1 MRLRSCL
8 REEDTVSRFG
18 GDEFGILLTSISG
31 QEHCTM
37 VITHLL
43 ETLRAVFITEGIM
56 LFPDASIGISLYP
69 SDGDDEQT
77 LVRRADEAMYA
88 AKRNSTGHFAFYA
101 AAEDLSRISDI

>member
-1 MRLRSCL
+1 
-8 REEDTVSRFG
+8 
-18 GDEFGILLTSISG
+18 
-31 QEHCTM
+31 M

-88 AKRNSTGHFAFYA
+88 AKRNSTRHFAFYA
-101 AAEDLSRISDI
+101 TAEDLSRISDT